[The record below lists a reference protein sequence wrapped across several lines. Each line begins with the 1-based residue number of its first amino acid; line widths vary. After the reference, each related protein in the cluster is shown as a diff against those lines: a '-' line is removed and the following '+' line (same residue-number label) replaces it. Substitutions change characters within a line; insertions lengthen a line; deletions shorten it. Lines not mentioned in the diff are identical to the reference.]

1 MVIGIFYLIK
11 YRDKYPIKERSPLL
25 SAVCIIGILVYQE
38 SEYILIIL
46 HFSKETYDILEFI
59 NDAGL
64 FLLLLGIA
72 TKSFRIS
79 FAYDKN

>member
-1 MVIGIFYLIK
+1 MVIGICYLIK

-46 HFSKETYDILEFI
+46 DFSKET
-59 NDAGL
+59 
-64 FLLLLGIA
+64 
-72 TKSFRIS
+72 
-79 FAYDKN
+79 